1 MRIVKKINKHI
12 IVMLAYNN
20 HELTIKNLKH
30 LILLGYGENIL
41 LFDNGSNPSF
51 EKISNELNIRYH
63 REEQNLFVNPAWNK
77 IFEQEN
83 CKYLTLLNND
93 CFILSQNYFED
104 VIEHM
109 EKYGIGI
116 SSCKNKNILK
126 LKKDAL
132 QTINYFMFNKEDQPL
147 KCNFHARRQGWLMTI
162 DLNKYKTLNYK
173 IPEYL
178 KLWYGDD
185 WIWSQFI
192 KNDVKTAVYKNR
204 YAIHIKSSSIS
215 SRVMQDIVKAD
226 IDNLDKYG
234 DWHREMSPFL
244 HKRTRLFSRYV

>member
-1 MRIVKKINKHI
+1 MAHTKNSENSEKTRKSRN
-12 IVMLAYNN
+12 A
-20 HELTIKNLKH
+20 TDIKCA
-30 LILLGYGENIL
+30 NISSL
-41 LFDNGSNPSF
+41 QSVLV

-126 LKKDAL
+126 LK
-132 QTINYFMFNKEDQPL
+132 
-147 KCNFHARRQGWLMTI
+147 
-162 DLNKYKTLNYK
+162 
-173 IPEYL
+173 
-178 KLWYGDD
+178 
-185 WIWSQFI
+185 
-192 KNDVKTAVYKNR
+192 
-204 YAIHIKSSSIS
+204 
-215 SRVMQDIVKAD
+215 
-226 IDNLDKYG
+226 
-234 DWHREMSPFL
+234 
-244 HKRTRLFSRYV
+244 